1 MQFKNDACT
10 YYLISETLII
20 DVLYVDDA
28 IICCNNCLKMNDLLS
43 NFNWA
48 FKMKYLE
55 IKYFVGIQIE
65 RNRKLR
71 TLKVFQK
78 AMQKNY

>member
-1 MQFKNDACT
+1 
-10 YYLISETLII
+10 
-20 DVLYVDDA
+20 
-28 IICCNNCLKMNDLLS
+28 MNDLLS

-55 IKYFVGIQIE
+55 TKYFGIQIE

>member
-1 MQFKNDACT
+1 
-10 YYLISETLII
+10 
-20 DVLYVDDA
+20 
-28 IICCNNCLKMNDLLS
+28 MNDLLS

-55 IKYFVGIQIE
+55 TKYFVGIQIE
-65 RNRKLR
+65 RNRKLQ

>member
-43 NFNWA
+43 NFSWV
-48 FKMKYLE
+48 FK
-55 IKYFVGIQIE
+55 IKYSETECFAEI
-65 RNRKLR
+65 
-71 TLKVFQK
+71 
-78 AMQKNY
+78 